1 MDFKRK
7 LLIAALPLVFCVAC
21 TPKEDLNIKFAE
33 VHPAGYAP
41 VVAEQDMGKKLEEQS
56 KGEISFKMYAG
67 GVLGSEKEVVEQV
80 QSGAVQMTRVSL
92 GIVGPVVPDVNV
104 FNLPFVF
111 RDQAHMRTIID
122 GEIGQEILD
131 KITNSQFNMVAL
143 AWMDGGT
150 RNLYTKKPV
159 RQIADLKGM
168 KIRVQGNPV
177 FIETINDM
185 GGNGIAMATGEIF
198 SALQTG
204 VIDGAE
210 NNPPTYFQH
219 NHYQN
224 AKFFTMTEHLILP
237 EPIVMAK
244 AIWEKLKPEQ
254 QVLVKKLARE
264 AQMEERVLWDKSSD
278 DAEVK
283 LKAAG
288 VEFITLT
295 PEQKKAFYDATQ
307 PVRDK
312 FGAPYKDLISRI
324 EAVQT
329 NPALAAPSTQA
340 AQ

>member
-1 MDFKRK
+1 MDFKRT
-7 LLIAALPLVFCVAC
+7 LLVAALPLAFCLSGLAQAAI
-21 TPKEDLNIKFAE
+21 NIKFAE
-33 VHPAGYAP
+33 VHPAGYPP
-41 VVAEQDMGKKLEEQS
+41 VVAEQEMGKKLVEQS
-56 KGEISFKMYAG
+56 NGEITFKMFAG

-80 QSGAVQMTRVSL
+80 QSNAIQMTRVSL

-104 FNLPFVF
+104 FNLPFIF
-111 RDQAHMRTIID
+111 RDQAHMRSIID

-131 KITNSQFNMVAL
+131 KITNSEFNLVAL
-143 AWMDGGT
+143 GWMDGGT
-150 RNLYTKKPV
+150 RNLYSKKPV
-159 RQIADLKGM
+159 RQISDLKGM

-177 FIETINDM
+177 FIETINAM

-210 NNPPTYFQH
+210 NNPPTLLEH

-224 AKFFTMTEHLILP
+224 AKFYTLTEHLILP

-244 AIWEKLKPEQ
+244 GTWTKLNPEQ
-254 QVLVKKLARE
+254 QALVKKLARE
-264 AQMEERVLWDKSSD
+264 AQMEERVLWDKKSSE
-278 DAEVK
+278 AEAK
-283 LKAAG
+283 LKAGG

-312 FGAPYKDLISRI
+312 YGAPYKELITRI
-324 EAVQT
+324 EAVK
-329 NPALAAPSTQA
+329 
-340 AQ
+340 

>member
-7 LLIAALPLVFCVAC
+7 LLLTVLPLAFCFSNAALAEI
-21 TPKEDLNIKFAE
+21 KIKFAE
-33 VHPAGYAP
+33 IHPTGYPP
-41 VVAEQDMGKKLEEQS
+41 VVAEQNMGKKLQEQS
-56 KGEISFKMYAG
+56 NGDISFKMFAG
-67 GVLGSEKEVVEQV
+67 GVLGSEKEVIEQV
-80 QSGAVQMTRVSL
+80 QANAIQMTRVSL

-111 RDQAHMRTIID
+111 RDHEHMRAIID

-131 KITNSQFNMVAL
+131 KITHSNFNLVAL

-159 RQIADLKGM
+159 RQISDLKGM

-177 FIETINDM
+177 FIDTINDM

-210 NNPPTYFQH
+210 NNPPTLLEH

-224 AKFFTMTEHLILP
+224 AKFYTLTEHLILP
-237 EPIVMAK
+237 EPVVISKVT
-244 AIWEKLKPEQ
+244 WEKLSPDQ
-254 QVLVKKLARE
+254 QALVKKLARE
-264 AQMEERVLWDKSSD
+264 AQMEERVLWDKKSSE
-278 DAEVK
+278 AEAK
-283 LKAAG
+283 LKANG

-312 FGAPYKDLISRI
+312 YGAPYKDLISRI
-324 EAVQT
+324 EAVKT
-329 NPALAAPSTQA
+329 DATKVGAN
-340 AQ
+340 

>member
-1 MDFKRK
+1 MDFKRT
-7 LLIAALPLVFCVAC
+7 LLVAALPLAFCLSGLAQAAI
-21 TPKEDLNIKFAE
+21 NIKFAE
-33 VHPAGYAP
+33 VHPPGYPP
-41 VVAEQDMGKKLEEQS
+41 VVAEQEMGKKLVEQS
-56 KGEISFKMYAG
+56 NGEITFKMFAG

-80 QSGAVQMTRVSL
+80 QSNAIQMTRVSL

-104 FNLPFVF
+104 FNLPFIF
-111 RDQAHMRTIID
+111 RDQAHMRSIID

-131 KITNSQFNMVAL
+131 KITNSEFNLVAL
-143 AWMDGGT
+143 GWMDGGT
-150 RNLYTKKPV
+150 RNLYSKKPV
-159 RQIADLKGM
+159 RQISDLKGM

-177 FIETINDM
+177 FIETINAM

-210 NNPPTYFQH
+210 NNPPTLLEH

-224 AKFFTMTEHLILP
+224 AKFYTLTEHLILP

-244 AIWEKLKPEQ
+244 GTWTKLNPEQ
-254 QVLVKKLARE
+254 QALVKKLARE
-264 AQMEERVLWDKSSD
+264 AQMEERVLWDKKSSE
-278 DAEVK
+278 AEAK
-283 LKAAG
+283 LKAGG

-312 FGAPYKDLISRI
+312 YGAPYKELITRI
-324 EAVQT
+324 EAVK
-329 NPALAAPSTQA
+329 
-340 AQ
+340 

>member
-7 LLIAALPLVFCVAC
+7 LLTAALPLVFCISTAAVAEV
-21 TPKEDLNIKFAE
+21 KIKFAE
-33 VHPAGYAP
+33 VHPAGYPP
-41 VVAEQDMGKKLEEQS
+41 VVAEQEMGKKLEEQS
-56 KGEISFKMYAG
+56 KGEISFKMFAG

-80 QSGAVQMTRVSL
+80 QANAIQMTRVSL

-111 RDQAHMRTIID
+111 RDHAHMRKVID
-122 GEIGQEILD
+122 GDIGQEILD
-131 KITNSQFNMVAL
+131 KITNSEFNLVAL

-159 RQIADLKGM
+159 RDIADLKGM

-177 FIETINDM
+177 FIDTINAM

-210 NNPPTYFQH
+210 NNPPTMLEH

-224 AKFFTMTEHLILP
+224 AKFYTLTQHLILP
-237 EPIVMAK
+237 EPVVISKVT
-244 AIWEKLKPEQ
+244 WNKLTPEQ
-254 QVLVKKLARE
+254 QTLVTKLAKE
-264 AQMEERVLWDKSSD
+264 AQAEERVLWDKKSADSE
-278 DAEVK
+278 AK

-295 PEQKKAFYDATQ
+295 PEQKKAFYDSTAS
-307 PVRDK
+307 VRAK
-312 FGAPYKDLISRI
+312 YGAPYADLISRI
-324 EAVQT
+324 EAVQ
-329 NPALAAPSTQA
+329 
-340 AQ
+340 

>member
-1 MDFKRK
+1 MDFTRK
-7 LLIAALPLVFCVAC
+7 LATALPFALLLGNASFAA
-21 TPKEDLNIKFAE
+21 DINIKFAE
-33 VHPAGYAP
+33 VHPAGYPP
-41 VVAEQDMGKKLEEQS
+41 VVAEQEMGKKLEQQS
-56 KGEISFKMYAG
+56 DGKIGFKMFAG

-80 QSGAVQMTRVSL
+80 QANAVQMTRVSL

-111 RDQAHMRTIID
+111 RDHAHMRKVID

-131 KITNSQFNMVAL
+131 KITHSDFNLVAL

-159 RQIADLKGM
+159 RKMADLKGM

-177 FIETINDM
+177 FIETINAM

-210 NNPPTYFQH
+210 NNPPTMLEH

-224 AKFFTMTEHLILP
+224 AKFYTLTQHLILP
-237 EPIVMAK
+237 EPVVISKTTWAK
-244 AIWEKLKPEQ
+244 LSPEQ
-254 QVLVKKLARE
+254 QALVKKLAVE
-264 AQMEERVLWDKSSD
+264 AQAEERVLWDKKS
-278 DAEVK
+278 AESETK

-288 VEFITLT
+288 VEFITLS
-295 PEQKKAFYDATQ
+295 PQEKKEFYDATAE
-307 PVRDK
+307 VRNK
-312 FGAPYKDLISRI
+312 YGAPYADLIKRI
-324 EAVQT
+324 EAVQ
-329 NPALAAPSTQA
+329 
-340 AQ
+340 